1 VTKNSNILS
10 HSFAFSGVSV
20 REKGDNATKSMYF
33 PMRTHY
39 SVDRGGHNKNASE
52 DKNILLRFGS
62 DETYAFTTA
71 LLWLGPER
79 S

>member
-1 VTKNSNILS
+1 
-10 HSFAFSGVSV
+10 
-20 REKGDNATKSMYF
+20 
-33 PMRTHY
+33 MRTHY